1 MAVLTVDIHG
11 RTWRNV
17 ITVLTISDEE
27 FIRMQA
33 AAVDAD
39 ATEALRIIRELVKRL
54 ERQKNL
60 RMKSHLG

>member
-1 MAVLTVDIHG
+1 M
-11 RTWRNV
+11 
-17 ITVLTISDEE
+17 VLTISDEE